1 MALKCLEL
9 VESDVDDYERSIGI
23 LVLLF
28 GRDVPINEY
37 FLDKATLYLQRG
49 EPVAVQ
55 TTRKQDI
62 DLVKDF
68 KYIST
73 SIQTQ
78 YHLDIVEND
87 MHFWKFIDL
96 IEGLNDTLINHIRDV
111 RNAELKD
118 FKDIKQR
125 KKIIEAKNHYALDN
139 KIIIKPKTL
148 KELYEEL
155 ERG

>member
-1 MALKCLEL
+1 MALKCFEL
-9 VESDVDDYERSIGI
+9 VESNVDDYERSIGI

-49 EPVAVQ
+49 EPSQVQ
-55 TTRKQDI
+55 SSRKQDI
-62 DLVKDF
+62 DLTKDF
-68 KYIST
+68 KYIAT

-78 YHLDIVEND
+78 YHLDIVESD